1 MPNEQ
6 EASYRVHLKQY
17 GLHPDCLTCQNV
29 ESCPHP
35 QYKAP
40 GLIRFVC
47 ADRVAVRKTTRTAR
61 HAAA

>member
-17 GLHPDCLTCQNV
+17 GLHPDCATCQNV

-47 ADRVAVRKTTRTAR
+47 ADRVSTRKTTRTAR
-61 HAAA
+61 RVAA